1 MKDVNQE
8 LEQKEQDLQN
18 LEQEMQEAIE
28 NGENQRCAVLLEE
41 ISGVILALKLQV

>member
-28 NGENQRCAVLLEE
+28 NGENQKCTVLLEE
-41 ISGVILALKLQV
+41 VSEIND